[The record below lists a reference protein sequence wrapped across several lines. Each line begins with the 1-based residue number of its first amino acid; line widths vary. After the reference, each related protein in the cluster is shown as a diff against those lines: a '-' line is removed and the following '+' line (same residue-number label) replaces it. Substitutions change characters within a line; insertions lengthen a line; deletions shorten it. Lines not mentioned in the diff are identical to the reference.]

1 MGPMYRY
8 ERPQKGRYRQFHQIN
23 MEAFGFSGPEIDA
36 EIILMTARIW
46 KLLKVDNLQLEINSL
61 GTPVSRNKYRAE
73 LQHYFLEHRAILDE
87 DSLVRLEKNPM
98 RILDSKNPDLQS
110 IIETAPKMLDF
121 LDAESSEH
129 FEKLKETLTSNGIQF
144 VLNDKLVR
152 GLDYYTKTVFEWTTD
167 QLGSQATVCGGGRY
181 DGLVKELGGQD
192 IPAIGCAIGVE
203 RLTELVAVSDENP
216 QNKQPKIYIVAVGK
230 DAENRALILSE
241 KIRDLGHGISVAMN
255 MDGGSFKQQF
265 KRADKSGSDLALII
279 GEEEIESGTV
289 AIKSMKTDQEQKRV
303 DEAKL
308 MDEIKQYL

>member
-1 MGPMYRY
+1 M
-8 ERPQKGRYRQFHQIN
+8 
-23 MEAFGFSGPEIDA
+23 
-36 EIILMTARIW
+36 
-46 KLLKVDNLQLEINSL
+46 
-61 GTPVSRNKYRAE
+61 PVSRKKYRTE
-73 LQHYFLEHRAILDE
+73 LQNYFSDHRAILDE
-87 DSLVRLEKNPM
+87 DSLHRLEKNPM

-110 IIETAPKMLDF
+110 IIEAAPKMLDF
-121 LDAESSEH
+121 LDNESSEH
-129 FEKLKETLTSNGIQF
+129 FEILKDALTSNGIPF
-144 VLNDKLVR
+144 ILNDKLVR

-203 RLTELVAVSDENP
+203 RLTELVAVSNENP

-230 DAENRALILSE
+230 EAQNQALVLSE
-241 KIRDLGHGISVAMN
+241 KIRDLGNGISVVMN

-289 AIKSMKTDQEQKRV
+289 SIKSMKSDAEQKSV
-303 DEAKL
+303 DEARVL
-308 MDEIKQYL
+308 EEIKQYL

>member
-1 MGPMYRY
+1 
-8 ERPQKGRYRQFHQIN
+8 
-23 MEAFGFSGPEIDA
+23 
-36 EIILMTARIW
+36 
-46 KLLKVDNLQLEINSL
+46 
-61 GTPVSRNKYRAE
+61 
-73 LQHYFLEHRAILDE
+73 
-87 DSLVRLEKNPM
+87 
-98 RILDSKNPDLQS
+98 
-110 IIETAPKMLDF
+110 MLDF

>member
-1 MGPMYRY
+1 
-8 ERPQKGRYRQFHQIN
+8 
-23 MEAFGFSGPEIDA
+23 
-36 EIILMTARIW
+36 
-46 KLLKVDNLQLEINSL
+46 
-61 GTPVSRNKYRAE
+61 
-73 LQHYFLEHRAILDE
+73 
-87 DSLVRLEKNPM
+87 M

-241 KIRDLGHGISVAMN
+241 KIRDLGHGISVVMN